1 MRSKSAPK
9 PQYFFMRARRMR
21 RRLFNA
27 FAFACLAFALY
38 LIAFSKEEQSI
49 QPTCQTDNTVAGA
62 KTASTNN
69 TR

>member
-1 MRSKSAPK
+1 
-9 PQYFFMRARRMR
+9 MR

-38 LIAFSKEEQSI
+38 LIAFSKEEQPLR
-49 QPTCQTDNTVAGA
+49 PTSQTDHTVAGA

-69 TR
+69 TQ